1 MRLQRRDL
9 TVGGNPSNPSYSVL
23 RVGLRAMVQV
33 RPVRVERR
41 LSAILAVGT
50 LEISSIL
57 QQCPPEAA
65 VSAPADSVR
74 PRRIESGKQ

>member
-1 MRLQRRDL
+1 VRLQRRDL

-50 LEISSIL
+50 QEISSIF
-57 QQCPPEAA
+57 ATM
-65 VSAPADSVR
+65 SVR
-74 PRRIESGKQ
+74 GGRLGAG